1 MAHQTIIFEM
11 FQQIGKVKHE
21 EALQHE
27 PLVGRP
33 NLQPH
38 MTLQSLGKCINQE
51 SEEGTGNQE
60 SKKRRR
66 GTYTQ
71 WFAPNL
77 WPRIQIIMERHRSL
91 TIVFHNLHAFHRKS
105 KEHSSPLDKLSRSS
119 LREWFTS
126 VRKLKLGVEK
136 SIERGRAFII
146 MEQHIPILDCRPE
159 VRDKLMSLV
168 QKIRTFGQA
177 LSGPIVQPIIQSF
190 L

>member
-1 MAHQTIIFEM
+1 
-11 FQQIGKVKHE
+11 
-21 EALQHE
+21 
-27 PLVGRP
+27 
-33 NLQPH
+33 

-51 SEEGTGNQE
+51 SEEGTSNQE

-71 WFAPNL
+71 WFAPNF
-77 WPRIQIIMERHRSL
+77 WPHIQIIVERHRSL
-91 TIVFHNLHAFHRKS
+91 TIVFHYLHAFHRKS
-105 KEHSSPLDKLSRSS
+105 KEHSSPFDKLSRSS

-136 SIERGRAFII
+136 SIERGRAFTI
-146 MEQHIPILDCRPE
+146 MEQHIPILDCHRPE
-159 VRDKLMSLV
+159 VRDELMSLV
-168 QKIRTFGQA
+168 QKIRAFGQA